1 MSNIIDYV
9 KEYGNLT
16 MEEYPFNNVDSL
28 ILCQLAYLRFENS
41 VLDVEGEVIE
51 ITQFENQ
58 IERLTKDTRV
68 PLQNQDLF
76 SCLIHSLRFS
86 HIFISNLSYNFDKT
100 YEKQFC
106 AITFHLSNQTDYI
119 AFRGTDASFVG
130 WKEDFNLSFQENIPS
145 QISALHYV
153 DSYQTKHTLILGGH
167 SKGGNLAIYA
177 GIHTKNKIHAIYNH
191 DGPGFLKPYST
202 SIPIFKTIPQSSII
216 GLLMEESTSY
226 QVVLSNGISILQ
238 HDPFTWLIEDG
249 DFIYQDNTDLL
260 SQHTQKTISNW
271 LKQIDVQTRKQIIDT
286 IYSIFSKYD
295 NPKKLKANLNLRDI
309 LKSIENMDPNTKKM
323 ILKTIQI
330 LFKCIQNEMKQG

>member
-28 ILCQLAYLRFENS
+28 ILCQLAYLKFENS
-41 VLDVEGEVIE
+41 FLDVEGEIIE

-58 IERLTKDTRV
+58 IELLTKDTRV
-68 PLQNQDLF
+68 PLQNQELF

-86 HIFISNLSYNFDKT
+86 HMFISNLSYNFDKV

-177 GIHTKNKIHAIYNH
+177 GTHSKNKIHAIYNH
-191 DGPGFLKPYST
+191 DGPGFLKPDST
-202 SIPIFKTIPQSSII
+202 SILIYKTIPQSSII
-216 GLLMEESTSY
+216 GLLMEESNAY
-226 QVVLSNGISILQ
+226 QIVLSNGISILQ
-238 HDPFTWLIEDG
+238 HDPFTWLVENG
-249 DFIYQDNTDLL
+249 DFIYLEQNDIL
-260 SQHTQKTISNW
+260 SKRTQSTIKEW
-271 LKQIDVQTRKQIIDT
+271 LTQIDIQTRKQVIDT
-286 IYSIFSKYD
+286 IYSIFSKYE
-295 NPKKLKANLNLRDI
+295 NPKDLKENLDIIDI
-309 LKSIENMDPNTKKM
+309 LKSIENIDPNTKKM
-323 ILKTIQI
+323 ILKTMRI
-330 LFKCIQNEMKQG
+330 LLKCIQNEMKQG